1 MDMIIKKILSLVLV
15 LISISISAQNVE
27 FTKDNFPNNKD
38 GLKTA
43 LKNIKEGDKLYY
55 SDYKQFNEAKEFYL
69 DAYGFNQ
76 RNAMLNFKIGACFFA
91 TKDSKD
97 AIEFLEKAKMI
108 DPKVTKE
115 LNYLLAI
122 AYQRNYQFD
131 KAISTFTEFRRGLSP
146 DNLKEYEESVEKHI
160 KECNTGKELVAHPV
174 RVFVD
179 ALPPEINTRNVEYG
193 PVVNADESVLFF
205 TTRRPENV
213 GGEIDEGIDDY
224 YEDIY
229 IAHKDSNNK
238 WLKAENPGKPL
249 NTRSHDAVAG
259 ISADGQQLYIYRGEE
274 GGDIYMSKMDGDEWT
289 KPEKLNKNINSKAHE
304 SSAAFSYDYLTIYFV
319 SDREGG
325 YGKHDIYMSKRDEK
339 GHWGEATN
347 LGAKVNTRYEE
358 AAIFAHPDG
367 KTFYFSS
374 KGHNTMGGYDIF
386 KVEYNNG
393 VWTDPVNMGY
403 PINTTGDDIFLSID
417 ASGKHAYYAS
427 TQDPIR
433 RSDIYMITFLGAEK
447 PLADAVED
455 QLLAFRNNGVRDNSV
470 EAAVVVEESQL
481 TILKGTI
488 TDEFTGEPLFANI
501 ELTDNKTN
509 KIIATFTSNKA
520 TGKYLVSLPA
530 GKDYGIA
537 VKAEDCL
544 FYSDH
549 VNIEKS
555 EGFQE
560 IIKDIQLKRIAVG
573 SKVVLNNIFFATGK
587 ATLKK
592 ESKTELENLLKLL
605 NDAPTLKLEISGHTD
620 NTGSDAVNQKLSERR
635 AKAVVDYL
643 VKNGI
648 SADRLTFKGYGS
660 TEPVAD
666 NKTKDGRQKNRRTEF
681 KVIAR

>member
-1 MDMIIKKILSLVLV
+1 MRVIINIFSLIILLTGLG
-15 LISISISAQNVE
+15 LNAQNVE
-27 FTKDNFPNNKD
+27 FTKANFPNDKD

-43 LKNIKEGDKLYY
+43 QKNVKEGDKLYF

-108 DPKVTKE
+108 DPKVTKD
-115 LNYLLAI
+115 LNLLLAI
-122 AYQRNYQFD
+122 AYQRDYKFD
-131 KAISTFTEFRRGLSP
+131 KAISTFTEYRRGLSP
-146 DNLKEYEESVEKHI
+146 DDLKLHEESIVKHI

-179 ALPPEINTRNVEYG
+179 ALPSEINTRSVEYG
-193 PVVNADESVLFF
+193 PVVNADETVLFF
-205 TTRRPENV
+205 TSRRAQNV
-213 GGEIDEGIDDY
+213 GGEIDLSIDDY

-229 IAHKDSNNK
+229 IATKDSNNQ
-238 WLKAENPGKPL
+238 WVKAKNPGKPL
-249 NTRSHDAVAG
+249 NTKSHDAVAG

-274 GGDIYMSKMDGDEWT
+274 GGDIYMSKMDGNEWT
-289 KPEKLNKNINSKAHE
+289 KPEKLNKNINSKEHE

-319 SDREGG
+319 SNREGG

-339 GHWGEATN
+339 GRWDEAKN

-386 KVEYNNG
+386 KVVYENDN
-393 VWTDPVNMGY
+393 WSDPVNMGY

-427 TQDPIR
+427 TQDPIS
-433 RSDIYMITFLGAEK
+433 RSDIYMITFLGPEK
-447 PLADAVED
+447 PLADGVED
-455 QLLAFRNNGVRDNSV
+455 QLLAYRNNGVRDNSV
-470 EAAVVVEESQL
+470 EAAVVVEEVQL
-481 TILKGTI
+481 TILKGII
-488 TDEFTGEPLFANI
+488 TDEFTKDPLYATI

-509 KIIATFTSNKA
+509 QIIATFESNKA
-520 TGKYLVSLPA
+520 TGRYLVSLPT

-555 EGFQE
+555 VGFQE
-560 IIKDIQLKRIAVG
+560 VVKDIQLKRIAVG
-573 SKVVLNNIFFATGK
+573 SKVVLNNVFFASGK
-587 ATLKK
+587 STLKK
-592 ESKTELENLLKLL
+592 ESKTELENLLKLM

-620 NTGSDAVNQKLSERR
+620 NTGSDAINKKLSKAR

-648 SADRLTFKGYGS
+648 SSDRLTYKGYGPS
-660 TEPVAD
+660 DPVAD

-681 KVIAR
+681 KVMAR

>member
-1 MDMIIKKILSLVLV
+1 MIIKKILSLVFV
-15 LISISISAQNVE
+15 LISISLSAQNIE
-27 FTKDNFPNNKD
+27 FTKDNFPNDKD
-38 GLKTA
+38 GLKAA
-43 LKNIKEGDKLYY
+43 LKNIKEGDKLYN
-55 SDYKQFNEAKEFYL
+55 SDYNQFNDAKEFYL
-69 DAYGFNQ
+69 DAFGFNQ

-108 DPKVTKE
+108 DPKVTRE

-122 AYQRNYQFD
+122 AYQRDYQFD

-146 DNLKEYEESVEKHI
+146 DDLKKYEESVVKHI

-205 TTRRPENV
+205 TTRRAENV
-213 GGEIDEGIDDY
+213 GGEIDESINDY

-238 WLKAENPGKPL
+238 WLKAKNPGKPL
-249 NTRSHDAVAG
+249 NTKNHDAVAG
-259 ISADGQQLYIYRGEE
+259 LSADGQQLYIYRGDE
-274 GGDIYMSKMDGDEWT
+274 GGDIYMSKMDGNEWT

-339 GHWGEATN
+339 GRWDEATN

-367 KTFYFSS
+367 KSFYFSS

-386 KVEYNNG
+386 KVIYENDT
-393 VWTDPVNMGY
+393 WSEPVNMGY

-433 RSDIYMITFLGAEK
+433 RSDIYMITFLGPEK
-447 PLADAVED
+447 PLADGVED
-455 QLLAFRNNGVRDNSV
+455 QLLAFRNSGVRDNSV
-470 EAAVVVEESQL
+470 EAAVVVEEAQL

-488 TDEFTGEPLFANI
+488 TDEFTGEPLFASI

-509 KIIATFTSNKA
+509 QIIATFTSNKA
-520 TGKYLVSLPA
+520 TGKYLVSLPT

-537 VKAEDCL
+537 VKADDCL

-555 EGFQE
+555 IGFQE
-560 IIKDIQLKRIAVG
+560 VVKDIQLKRIAVG
-573 SKVVLNNIFFATGK
+573 SKVVLNNVFFATGK

-660 TEPVAD
+660 SEPVAD

>member
-1 MDMIIKKILSLVLV
+1 MRVIINIFSLIILLTGLG
-15 LISISISAQNVE
+15 LNAQNVE
-27 FTKDNFPNNKD
+27 FTKANFPNDKD

-43 LKNIKEGDKLYY
+43 QKNVKEGDKLYF

-108 DPKVTKE
+108 DPKVTKD
-115 LNYLLAI
+115 LNLLLAI
-122 AYQRNYQFD
+122 AYQRDYKFD
-131 KAISTFTEFRRGLSP
+131 KAISTFTEYRRGLSP
-146 DNLKEYEESVEKHI
+146 DDLKLHEESIVKHI

-179 ALPPEINTRNVEYG
+179 ALPSEINTRSVEYG
-193 PVVNADESVLFF
+193 PVVNADETVLFF
-205 TTRRPENV
+205 TSRRAQNV
-213 GGEIDEGIDDY
+213 GGEIDLSIDDY

-229 IAHKDSNNK
+229 IATKDSNNQ
-238 WLKAENPGKPL
+238 WVKAKNPGKPL
-249 NTRSHDAVAG
+249 NTKSHDAVAG

-274 GGDIYMSKMDGDEWT
+274 GGDIYMSKMDGNEWT
-289 KPEKLNKNINSKAHE
+289 KPEKLNKNINSKEHE

-319 SDREGG
+319 SNREGG

-339 GHWGEATN
+339 GRWDEAKN

-386 KVEYNNG
+386 KVVYENDN
-393 VWTDPVNMGY
+393 WSDPVNMGY

-427 TQDPIR
+427 TQDPIS
-433 RSDIYMITFLGAEK
+433 RSDIYMITFLGPEK
-447 PLADAVED
+447 PLADGVED
-455 QLLAFRNNGVRDNSV
+455 QLLAYRNNGVRDNSV
-470 EAAVVVEESQL
+470 EAAVVVEEVQL
-481 TILKGTI
+481 TILKGII
-488 TDEFTGEPLFANI
+488 TDEFTKDPLYATI

-509 KIIATFTSNKA
+509 QIIATFESNKA
-520 TGKYLVSLPA
+520 TGKYLVSLPT

-555 EGFQE
+555 AGFQE
-560 IIKDIQLKRIAVG
+560 VVKDIQLKRIAVG
-573 SKVVLNNIFFATGK
+573 SKVVLNNVFFASGK
-587 ATLKK
+587 STLKK
-592 ESKTELENLLKLL
+592 ESKTELENLLKLM

-620 NTGSDAVNQKLSERR
+620 NTGSDAINKKLSKAR

-648 SADRLTFKGYGS
+648 SSDRLTYKGYGPS
-660 TEPVAD
+660 DPVAD

-681 KVIAR
+681 KVMAR

>member
-1 MDMIIKKILSLVLV
+1 MRVIINIFSLIILLTGLG
-15 LISISISAQNVE
+15 LNAQNVE
-27 FTKDNFPNNKD
+27 FTKANFPNDKD

-43 LKNIKEGDKLYY
+43 QKNVKEGDKLYF

-108 DPKVTKE
+108 DPKVTKD
-115 LNYLLAI
+115 LNLLLAI
-122 AYQRNYQFD
+122 AYQRDYKFD
-131 KAISTFTEFRRGLSP
+131 KAISTFTEYRRGLSP
-146 DNLKEYEESVEKHI
+146 DDLKLHEESIVKHI

-179 ALPPEINTRNVEYG
+179 ALPSEINTRSVEYG
-193 PVVNADESVLFF
+193 PVVNADETVLFF
-205 TTRRPENV
+205 TSRRAQNV
-213 GGEIDEGIDDY
+213 GGEIDLSIDDY

-229 IAHKDSNNK
+229 IATKDSNNQ
-238 WLKAENPGKPL
+238 WVKAKNPGKPL
-249 NTRSHDAVAG
+249 NTKSHDAVAG

-274 GGDIYMSKMDGDEWT
+274 GGDIYMSKMDGNEWT
-289 KPEKLNKNINSKAHE
+289 KPEKLNKNINSKEHE

-319 SDREGG
+319 SNREGG

-339 GHWGEATN
+339 GRWDEAKN

-386 KVEYNNG
+386 KVVYENDN
-393 VWTDPVNMGY
+393 WSDPVNMGY

-427 TQDPIR
+427 TQDPIS
-433 RSDIYMITFLGAEK
+433 RSDIYMITFLGPEK
-447 PLADAVED
+447 PLADGVED
-455 QLLAFRNNGVRDNSV
+455 QLLAYRNNGVRDNSV
-470 EAAVVVEESQL
+470 EAAVVVEEVQL
-481 TILKGTI
+481 TILKGII
-488 TDEFTGEPLFANI
+488 TDEFTKDPLYATI

-509 KIIATFTSNKA
+509 QIIATFESNKA
-520 TGKYLVSLPA
+520 TGRYLVSLPT

-555 EGFQE
+555 VGFQE
-560 IIKDIQLKRIAVG
+560 VVKDIQLKRIAVG
-573 SKVVLNNIFFATGK
+573 SKVVLNNVFFASGK
-587 ATLKK
+587 STLKK
-592 ESKTELENLLKLL
+592 ESKTELENLLKLM

-620 NTGSDAVNQKLSERR
+620 NTGSDAVNEKLSKSR

-648 SADRLTFKGYGS
+648 SSDRLTYKGYGPS
-660 TEPVAD
+660 DPVAD

-681 KVIAR
+681 KVMAR